1 MKEGRRER
9 RAKQSHPFLIKAVAP
24 NFVGLRDNPAEAHTL
39 ASSFA
44 TPQILSA
51 AWNSCRL
58 LSCTVWPLI
67 ITSLDSKH
75 TLSSP
80 VCRSAV

>member
-24 NFVGLRDNPAEAHTL
+24 NFVGLRDKPAQAHTL

-44 TPQILSA
+44 TPQVYPRLGILAVSYRA
-51 AWNSCRL
+51 QYGR
-58 LSCTVWPLI
+58 P
-67 ITSLDSKH
+67 
-75 TLSSP
+75 SSP
-80 VCRSAV
+80 H